1 MVVGDALKPKKF
13 TFTRAPQKSSEAG
26 STRPSHAGNVPSQS
40 SSPAAA
46 LAATAVPPKPSEPE
60 AGERRL
66 LRRGLSGARITLGAE
81 AQAADVS
88 LEELT
93 DCVLLVR
100 ATPRALLIARLTRC
114 TLVCG
119 AVAGAVHLRECTS
132 CTLTLGCQ
140 QLRVHSSAQ
149 CRAFVRVR
157 ALGGAVIEDSQE
169 LLFSPWPPALVNILS
184 HVSSVGDADASSGS
198 GASGAGDAGAGAE
211 IAVRAEP
218 TEIEQRCWTDVRDF
232 NWLAADTPSP
242 HWRPLRAEE
251 ASPPEFPPA
260 PDWTILLAIDSH
272 ST

>member
-13 TFTRAPQKSSEAG
+13 TFARAPHKSSEAG
-26 STRPSHAGNVPSQS
+26 STCPSHAGNVPSQS
-40 SSPAAA
+40 SSPAAPP
-46 LAATAVPPKPSEPE
+46 AAAAVPPKASEPE

-66 LRRGLSGARITLGAE
+66 LHRGLSGARITLGAE

-88 LEELT
+88 FEELT

-100 ATPRALLIARLTRC
+100 ATPRALLIVRLTRC

-119 AVAGAVHLRECTS
+119 SVAGAVHARECTS
-132 CTLTLGCQ
+132 CTLALGCQ
-140 QLRVHSSAQ
+140 QLRVHSSAH

-169 LLFSPWPPALVNILS
+169 LLFSPWPPALVSLLS
-184 HVSSVGDADASSGS
+184 HVSFAVDAGAS
-198 GASGAGDAGAGAE
+198 GAGGAGDAGAE
-211 IAVRAEP
+211 RAVRTEP
-218 TEIEQRCWTDVRDF
+218 TEFEQRSWTDVRDF

-242 HWRPLRAEE
+242 HWHSLPADE

-260 PDWTILLAIDSH
+260 PNWTVLLAIDSH
-272 ST
+272 NT